1 MGIPWPFKTPVPIDT
16 SLTVG
21 VGQEQQMEALATAQ
35 AILREVYR
43 RTNDVVGRYYT
54 PNARF
59 RVGNYETRIF
69 SLLVDVYTVP
79 QR

>member
-1 MGIPWPFKTPVPIDT
+1 MGIPLPFKTPIPIDT

-21 VGQEQQMEALATAQ
+21 VGQVQQLMSLAEVVAV
-35 AILREVYR
+35 LREAYESR
-43 RTNDVVGRYYT
+43 DDVVGRYYM
-54 PNARF
+54 PNAEF
-59 RVGNYETRIF
+59 RVGGYRTRIV